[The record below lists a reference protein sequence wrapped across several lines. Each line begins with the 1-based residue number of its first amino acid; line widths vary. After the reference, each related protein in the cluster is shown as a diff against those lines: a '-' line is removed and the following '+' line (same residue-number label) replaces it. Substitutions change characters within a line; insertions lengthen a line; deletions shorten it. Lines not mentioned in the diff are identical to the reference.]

1 MKKILVIV
9 LLALSFNSFAQH
21 TERAFKKID
30 EHARNAPFF
39 SNPEMLVEYLVKPC
53 KTDWQKTRAIFVWI
67 TDNIAYDTYSY
78 RNGTV
83 THEKC
88 KAMNVYRAK
97 KGVCSGYANLF
108 SMLCGFAEIY
118 CEVVTGYAKGA
129 GYHSGMVFTDT
140 NHAWNICKIDDEL
153 HLFDVTWAAGHYSY
167 GSFVKEFDEFW
178 WDTPPMKYVTSHYA
192 VPSSFN
198 ILDAHVSKS
207 QFENMKAIN
216 GFGSSKG
223 HTRTAKP
230 TTFCITAG
238 LAGVYRSIDNLASN
252 DGHYQALLYMGVLKG
267 RKGYGQ
273 NFYGMFSS
281 LDFNNGNPLTIEAG
295 TIMRR
300 FLRLSGGLRYSP
312 VSENNTQSY
321 HFVPSLTS
329 GVRVNIS
336 NVFIDL
342 NLNAYGSFQ
351 HPETRV
357 IAAIGFWF

>member
-1 MKKILVIV
+1 MKKIILIT
-9 LLALSFNSFAQH
+9 LLAFSFNGFSQH
-21 TERAFKKID
+21 HERAFKKID

-129 GYHSGMVFTDT
+129 GYYQGKTFADT
-140 NHAWNICKIDDEL
+140 NHAWNICEIDGEY
-153 HLFDVTWAAGHYSY
+153 HLFDVTWAAGHVNY
-167 GSFVKEFDEFW
+167 GRFVKKFDEFW

-192 VPSSFN
+192 VPSSLN

-207 QFENMKAIN
+207 QFENMAKIDGYN
-216 GFGSSKG
+216 NSKK
-223 HTRTAKP
+223 HSRTPKP
-230 TTFCITAG
+230 TTFCLTAG
-238 LAGVYRSIDNLASN
+238 LAGVYSNIDNLTNN
-252 DGHYQALLYMGVLKG
+252 DGHYQALLYLGVLKG
-267 RKGYGQ
+267 RKGFGQ

-281 LDFNNGNPLTIEAG
+281 LGLGDKNPLTIEGG
-295 TIMRR
+295 TIIHR
-300 FLRLSGGLRYSP
+300 FFRLSAGFRYDP
-312 VSENNTQSY
+312 VSEENTQTY
-321 HFVPSLTS
+321 NFVPSVTT
-329 GVRVNIS
+329 GFRINIS

-342 NLNAYGSFQ
+342 NLNAYGNLQ

-357 IAAIGFWF
+357 IAAIGLWF